1 MSDPPPPSP
10 AASEVSGSPVGS
22 DAGPRPPARQAEPP
36 PRWQAVTMPAV
47 VAVGGVLGALARYGL
62 VSAFPHPP
70 GGFPWA
76 TFAVNV
82 AGCAL
87 IGVLMVL
94 ITETWQ
100 AHRLVR
106 PFLGV
111 GVLGGFTTFSAYVA
125 DIAALAAAGAER
137 TALLYL
143 PATVAGA
150 VTAVHLA
157 AAATRALT
165 GAAAR
170 RSRSSS
176 SMPGTPA
183 GPGRPRPDEPAGE
196 GPVAPDGAE
205 TIRRAGHPGP
215 GEA

>member
-1 MSDPPPPSP
+1 MTEHSSP
-10 AASEVSGSPVGS
+10 AASAAFGAPVEP
-22 DAGPRPPARQAEPP
+22 DLDLHPPAPPAEPSH
-36 PRWQAVTMPAV
+36 PRWQAAATLAV
-47 VAVGGVLGALARYGL
+47 IAAGGVLGALARYGL
-62 VSAFPHPP
+62 TSAFPHPQ

-94 ITETWQ
+94 ITEIWQ

-125 DIAALAAAGAER
+125 DIAALATAGAER
-137 TALLYL
+137 TALVYL
-143 PATVAGA
+143 LATVAGA

-157 AAATRALT
+157 AAATRVLSR
-165 GAAAR
+165 AAAQ
-170 RSRSSS
+170 
-176 SMPGTPA
+176 
-183 GPGRPRPDEPAGE
+183 PGR
-196 GPVAPDGAE
+196 
-205 TIRRAGHPGP
+205 TGP
-215 GEA
+215 GEGRS